1 MNSNEHK
8 QISAPAADIIKNNV
22 TAALA
27 EDLNAQEDVSA
38 AIIPGD
44 KQAHAQ
50 VITREDGIFCGQAWV
65 DETAAQVDPSI
76 EITWLVN
83 DGEQVTANQPLFD
96 LTGPAPSLLTAER
109 TMLNFVQ
116 LLSGTATTTAN
127 YVKLLANTSTKLL
140 DTRKTIPGLRVAQ
153 KYAVTCGGGQN
164 HRLGLFDAY
173 LLKENHIAAAGSIGA
188 AVAYAKQNPNNLV
201 VEVEVESLDEL
212 QQAIDADADI
222 AMVDNFSLTDTHTA
236 VAMAAGKIKL
246 EASGGIDETSI
257 TEIAKTGVDY
267 ISIGNLTKTVQPLDL
282 SMRFL
287 DQS

>member
-8 QISAPAADIIKNNV
+8 QISVPAADIIKDNV
-22 TAALA
+22 AAALA

-38 AIIPGD
+38 AIIPRD
-44 KQAHAQ
+44 KQAQAQ

-65 DETAAQVDPSI
+65 DETAAQVDASI
-76 EITWLVN
+76 EITWHVG
-83 DGEQVTANQPLFD
+83 DGDQLTANQPLFD
-96 LTGPAPSLLTAER
+96 LAGPAPSLLTAER

-116 LLSGTATTTAN
+116 LLSGTATTTAH
-127 YVKLLANTSTKLL
+127 YVKLIANTSTKLL

-153 KYAVTCGGGQN
+153 KYAVTCGGGKN

-173 LLKENHIAAAGSIGA
+173 LLKENHIAAAGSIHA

-201 VEVEVESLDEL
+201 VEVEVETLEEL
-212 QQAIDADADI
+212 QQAIDAGADI
-222 AMVDNFSLTDTHTA
+222 AMVDNFSLSDTHTA
-236 VAMAAGKIKL
+236 VSMAAGKIKL

-257 TEIAKTGVDY
+257 TEIAMTGVDY

-287 DQS
+287 

>member
-8 QISAPAADIIKNNV
+8 QISVPAADIIKDNV
-22 TAALA
+22 AAALA

-38 AIIPGD
+38 AIIPRD
-44 KQAHAQ
+44 KQAQAQ

-65 DETAAQVDPSI
+65 DETAAQVDASI
-76 EITWLVN
+76 EITWHVR
-83 DGEQVTANQPLFD
+83 DGDQLTANQPLFD
-96 LTGPAPSLLTAER
+96 LAGPAPSLLTAER

-116 LLSGTATTTAN
+116 LLSGTATTTAH
-127 YVKLLANTSTKLL
+127 YVKLIANTSTKLL
-140 DTRKTIPGLRVAQ
+140 DTRKTVPGLRVAQ
-153 KYAVTCGGGQN
+153 KYAVTCGGGKN

-173 LLKENHIAAAGSIGA
+173 LLKENHIAAAGSIHA

-201 VEVEVESLDEL
+201 VEVEVETLEEL
-212 QQAIDADADI
+212 QQAIDAGADI
-222 AMVDNFSLTDTHTA
+222 AMVDNFSLSDTHTA
-236 VAMAAGKIKL
+236 VSMAAGKIKL

-257 TEIAKTGVDY
+257 TEIAMTGVDY

-287 DQS
+287 

>member
-8 QISAPAADIIKNNV
+8 QISVPAADIIKDNV
-22 TAALA
+22 AAALA

-38 AIIPGD
+38 AIIPRD
-44 KQAHAQ
+44 KQAQAQ

-65 DETAAQVDPSI
+65 DETAAQVDASI
-76 EITWLVN
+76 EITWHVG
-83 DGEQVTANQPLFD
+83 DGDQLTANQPLFD
-96 LTGPAPSLLTAER
+96 LAGPAPSLLTAER

-116 LLSGTATTTAN
+116 LLSGTATTTAH
-127 YVKLLANTSTKLL
+127 YVKLIANTSTKLL
-140 DTRKTIPGLRVAQ
+140 DTRKTVPGLRVAQ
-153 KYAVTCGGGQN
+153 KYAVTCGGGKN

-173 LLKENHIAAAGSIGA
+173 LLKENHIAAAGSIHA

-201 VEVEVESLDEL
+201 VEVEVETLEEL
-212 QQAIDADADI
+212 QQAIDAGADI
-222 AMVDNFSLTDTHTA
+222 AMVDNFSLSDTHTA
-236 VAMAAGKIKL
+236 VSMAAGKIKL

-257 TEIAKTGVDY
+257 TEIAMTGVDY

-287 DQS
+287 